1 MTYPTQVLAPYTFLT
16 STGGAPL
23 DAGKVYIGVANLNP
37 ETNPITVYWDKALTQ
52 PAAQPILTSGGYL
65 MRAGTPARIYSNT
78 DYSITVKDRE
88 GRLMYTAATSAE
100 PIVAP
105 FVPSFKAG
113 TPTTGYDPEVG
124 DFTGSVSR
132 TFLDKAREVVSFED
146 FGAVGDGITDDT
158 ASITAAVASGAA
170 VVNGTA
176 GKVYLIKNRILPGR
190 NQILRGNNSTLK
202 PDYSLLGYNGDIF
215 YMTGSNSLN
224 SEAKNILIEGWK
236 VVPAL
241 ATTVGFGV
249 QVNGESFTYKPS
261 NVTIRDN
268 SFINCPLGGVFIN
281 SATFCTVSRNF
292 VDGGFRTV
300 GTKAPI
306 ATPSDCSKI
315 LISENMSINTTQY
328 GIQTYYGYAIVV
340 ANNIIDGSKTI
351 SGDLSCITIDRTTEA
366 TVIGNSVRNAAN
378 DQIFVTGVKDVT
390 VTGNTCVG
398 GKGGIQVCYNF
409 EDVEDPDLKESV
421 NVTVTGNAINFTS
434 DRGIIFNGVQRSTIT
449 SNSIRGG
456 VGNAIALVET
466 IRPGD
471 SYQSVTSDIAIT
483 ANVCERGYF
492 QSTVASGGLRI
503 SVIANL
509 FASYG
514 GTNNNTILMNN
525 DGLLSLRFGNKPL
538 ENFGLLKREAMSA
551 DQWLM
556 EFRLADESFH
566 KGFVQRYLY
575 GDILFQDSAGVG
587 CFRIGVG
594 EGTNKKDI
602 ATDKA
607 GAGLIVKSPN
617 GLVQMRIGIDNTG
630 AIVTSAP

>member
-1 MTYPTQVLAPYTFLT
+1 MSLPFEVLTPFTII
-16 STGGAPL
+16 TGT
-23 DAGKVYIGVANLNP
+23 DGKPIDNGRVYIGTENLNP
-37 ETNPITVYWDKALTQ
+37 ETNPVVVYWDIALTQ
-52 PAAQPILTSGGYL
+52 PASQPLQTMAGYIV
-65 MRAGTPARIYSNT
+65 RAGTPGRLYCAT
-78 DYSITVKDRE
+78 DYSMSVRDRAGE
-88 GRLMYTAATSAE
+88 LVFYAASSAVPTE
-100 PIVAP
+100 PP
-105 FVPSFKAG
+105 FVPEFKAG
-113 TPTTGYDPEVG
+113 TSTTGYDPEVNKY
-124 DFTGSVSR
+124 TGAVLR
-132 TFLDKAREVVSFED
+132 TFLDKNREVVSFED
-146 FGAVGDGITDDT
+146 FGAIGDGFTDDT
-158 ASITAAVASGAA
+158 TAILAAIASGAA

-176 GKVYLIKNRILPGR
+176 GKVYLIKNRILPKR
-190 NQILRGNNSTLK
+190 NQTLRGNNSTLK

-215 YMTGSNSLN
+215 YLVGSNSLN
-224 SEAKNILIEGWK
+224 SEAKNIIIEGWK

-261 NVTIRDN
+261 NITIRDN
-268 SFINCPLGGVFIN
+268 SFTNCPLGGVFIN

-292 VDGGFRTV
+292 VDGGYRTV

-306 ATPSDCSKI
+306 ATPSDCYKI

-340 ANNIIDGSKTI
+340 ANNIIDGTMTT

-366 TVIGNSVRNAAN
+366 TVIGNSVRNSGN

-390 VTGNTCVG
+390 VTGNTCLG

-409 EDVEDPDLKESV
+409 EDVEDPALKESV

-434 DRGIIFNGVQRSTIT
+434 DRGIIFNGVKRSTIT

-509 FASYG
+509 FASYV

-525 DGLLSLRFGNKPL
+525 DGLLSLRFGDKQI
-538 ENFGLLKREAMSA
+538 EHFGLLKRDNMSG

-556 EFRLADESFH
+556 EFRLADETFN
-566 KGFVQRYLY
+566 KGYVMRYASGKL
-575 GDILFQDSAGVG
+575 IFQDSTGLG
-587 CFRIGVG
+587 CLQLSVG
-594 EGTNKKDI
+594 EGSGKKDI
-602 ATDKA
+602 ETLNA
-607 GAGLIVKSPN
+607 GSGMIVTSPDGLTRKRISIDNAGLIA
-617 GLVQMRIGIDNTG
+617 LT
-630 AIVTSAP
+630 AP